1 MDEGGISPDRLS
13 CVVASPTDAAVES
26 KSLSPKPPSQFVV
39 NKNSWREERERDCVF
54 LPTRV
59 SCPKKKVWKGKDI
72 KTGSGVGKRLSV

>member
-39 NKNSWREERERDCVF
+39 NKNSWREKRETVF
-54 LPTRV
+54 SYRLEFPAR
-59 SCPKKKVWKGKDI
+59 KKKFGRE
-72 KTGSGVGKRLSV
+72 KTLRQVQV